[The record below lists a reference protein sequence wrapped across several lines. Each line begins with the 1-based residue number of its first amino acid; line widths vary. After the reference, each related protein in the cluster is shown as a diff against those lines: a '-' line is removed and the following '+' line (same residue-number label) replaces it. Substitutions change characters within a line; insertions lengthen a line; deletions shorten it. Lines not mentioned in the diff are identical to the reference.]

1 MQMSWAGAGIL
12 RERVRKA
19 DVARAESA
27 DRTWRELR
35 MGPLAGPCYVGPGEG
50 FVFIWRLLQRQRKD
64 EQHRVPAEEYAF
76 VSVTWNFWSGCESWF
91 GGGVGAAA
99 RLKGVSGK

>member
-1 MQMSWAGAGIL
+1 
-12 RERVRKA
+12 
-19 DVARAESA
+19 
-27 DRTWRELR
+27 

-50 FVFIWRLLQRQRKD
+50 FVFNWRLLQRQRKD
-64 EQHRVPAEEYAF
+64 EQHRVPAEEYAL
-76 VSVTWNFWSGCESWF
+76 VIWSGCESWF